1 MMKTPTNSTTMTKIN
16 RTLRSGRAL
25 AAITT
30 VIAVLLLASTADAS
44 ALPRRRSTRSARV
57 AFNTNEQ
64 AALDVP
70 PPPLMRAQA
79 PVGTCPLQWAH
90 SSDAKVG
97 YKCRDAGEFQC
108 VQDGVVVT
116 FVSAAEAKQAGCRL
130 QCDHKLEVQEVMEF
144 MVGNLQAHYRG
155 READFCDP
163 WIAGYNA
170 TTPSAAWGPPR
181 RTPDPE
187 PGRTGSYHKDL
198 VLLINADNNTAF
210 LEAKVNAAKGKMVKL
225 YSSELPPIYR
235 QVLREYMELIRD
247 DRAACAVRIVGLFDR
262 FFAETRVPR
271 PERYGQWVESLH
283 HFAGLDF
290 GGWFDDYK
298 QFVEDQKPYNKYR
311 TPLSGSGVS
320 LASMS

>member
-1 MMKTPTNSTTMTKIN
+1 MMKTTTTTTPMTKSN
-16 RTLRSGRAL
+16 LALRSGRLL
-25 AAITT
+25 AAITAL
-30 VIAVLLLASTADAS
+30 VVAAVLLAVTADAS
-44 ALPRRRSTRSARV
+44 TLPRRRSTRVARV
-57 AFNTNEQ
+57 AFTNKQ
-64 AALDVP
+64 AVLDAP
-70 PPPLMRAQA
+70 PPRVMRGQA

-116 FVSAAEAKQAGCRL
+116 FASAAEARQAGCRL
-130 QCDHKLEVQEVMEF
+130 QCDHKLEAQEVMEF

-170 TTPSAAWGPPR
+170 NATTAAWGPPR

-187 PGRTGSYHKDL
+187 PGHTGSYHKDL

-225 YSSELPPIYR
+225 YSSKLPPIYR
-235 QVLREYMELIRD
+235 QVLREYMESIRD
-247 DRAACAVRIVGLFDR
+247 DRAASAVHIVGLFDR
-262 FFAETRVPR
+262 FFAETRVPQ
-271 PERYGQWVESLH
+271 PERYGQWVSSLH

-298 QFVEDQKPYNKYR
+298 QFVEEQKPYNKDR